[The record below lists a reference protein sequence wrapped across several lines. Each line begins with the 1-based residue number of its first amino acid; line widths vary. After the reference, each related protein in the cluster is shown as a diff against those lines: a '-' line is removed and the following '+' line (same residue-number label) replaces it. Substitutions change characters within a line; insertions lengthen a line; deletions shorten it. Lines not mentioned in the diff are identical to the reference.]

1 MPSGDLRYPLGAL
14 LAAAIHIHSSF
25 MVGIADI
32 NLKSSH

>member
-25 MVGIADI
+25 MVSVIAV
-32 NLKSSH
+32 LAS